1 MNSIQIGI
9 IITVCIIIGLAYT
22 FQIKSSKS
30 KEDYI
35 VPCDY
40 DCPHAKVNRKCPYLR
55 ECPWRKY
62 V

>member
-1 MNSIQIGI
+1 MTRVQIGI
-9 IITVCIIIGLAYT
+9 IIAIFVVIAFVYT
-22 FQIKSSKS
+22 SSKSPKS

-40 DCPHAKVNRKCPYLR
+40 DCPNAKINRKCPHLR

>member
-1 MNSIQIGI
+1 MNWSI
-9 IITVCIIIGLAYT
+9 IIAIFIIIIIVY
-22 FQIKSSKS
+22 ISSKS
-30 KEDYI
+30 NESYI